1 MTTKQSNNVKINNI
15 KISNLK
21 RYILLLFIGLLCIN
35 NINKINGASILKLVR
50 YNNEETNEKSNEE
63 LSNKNNYNQN
73 NINNHININI
83 NINKIN
89 ETTEIINETTD
100 LINKTTEII
109 NESTEIINETN
120 ENQILNENKIQNNK
134 VERLETKEILGK
146 NYTTIGSI
154 VKQSIIYD
162 RQKNNFLGEIIIN
175 YNNTYHNHHY
185 CKINIV
191 ISKKINVMY
200 IRKYIY
206 NFYNFDRQIKLICN
220 YYDCLELFN
229 YKKDINQNEFYKCNI
244 LDTIQLKDEL

>member
-1 MTTKQSNNVKINNI
+1 MILKQNNNFKNNNF
-15 KISNLK
+15 KISKLK
-21 RYILLLFIGLLCIN
+21 KYIVLYLIGLLCIN
-35 NINKINGASILKLVR
+35 NINKINGASILQLIR
-50 YNNEETNEKSNEE
+50 DNNEETNVKSNEE

-89 ETTEIINETTD
+89 DTTEIINNTTEIINETTEIINETT
-100 LINKTTEII
+100 EII
-109 NESTEIINETN
+109 NEKNT
-120 ENQILNENKIQNNK
+120 KNNN
-134 VERLETKEILGK
+134 VERIETKEILGK
-146 NYTTIGSI
+146 NYTVIGNI

-175 YNNTYHNHHY
+175 YNNSYHNHHY

-220 YYDCLELFN
+220 YYDCLELFD

>member
-1 MTTKQSNNVKINNI
+1 MTP
-15 KISNLK
+15 NLK
-21 RYILLLFIGLLCIN
+21 RYIVLSVIGLLCIN
-35 NINKINGASILKLVR
+35 NINKTNGASILKLVK
-50 YNNEETNEKSNEE
+50 YNNKETNEKSNEE

-89 ETTEIINETTD
+89 ETTEIINETT
-100 LINKTTEII
+100 EII
-109 NESTEIINETN
+109 NEKNT
-120 ENQILNENKIQNNK
+120 KNNN
-134 VERLETKEILGK
+134 VERIETKERLGK

-175 YNNTYHNHHY
+175 YNNSYHNHHY

-206 NFYNFDRQIKLICN
+206 NFYNFERQIKLVCN

>member
-1 MTTKQSNNVKINNI
+1 MTSK
-15 KISNLK
+15 LK
-21 RYILLLFIGLLCIN
+21 KYIVLCLIGLLSIN
-35 NINKINGASILKLVR
+35 NINKTNGASILKLVK
-50 YNNEETNEKSNEE
+50 YNNEETNKE

-89 ETTEIINETTD
+89 ETTEIINETTEI
-100 LINKTTEII
+100 INETTEII
-109 NESTEIINETN
+109 NETTEIINEKNT
-120 ENQILNENKIQNNK
+120 KNNN
-134 VERLETKEILGK
+134 VERIETKEILGK

-162 RQKNNFLGEIIIN
+162 RKQNNFLGEVIIH

-191 ISKKINVMY
+191 ISEKINVMY

>member
-1 MTTKQSNNVKINNI
+1 MTL
-15 KISNLK
+15 NLK
-21 RYILLLFIGLLCIN
+21 RYILFSFIGLLCIN

-89 ETTEIINETTD
+89 ETTEIINETT
-100 LINKTTEII
+100 EII
-109 NESTEIINETN
+109 NKKNT
-120 ENQILNENKIQNNK
+120 KNNN
-134 VERLETKEILGK
+134 VERIETKEILGK

-162 RQKNNFLGEIIIN
+162 RKQNNFLGEIIIN
-175 YNNTYHNHHY
+175 YNNSYHNHHY

-206 NFYNFDRQIKLICN
+206 NFYNFERQIKLVCN

>member
-1 MTTKQSNNVKINNI
+1 MTL
-15 KISNLK
+15 NLK
-21 RYILLLFIGLLCIN
+21 KYIVLSFIGLLCIN
-35 NINKINGASILKLVR
+35 NINKTNGASILKLVR

-89 ETTEIINETTD
+89 ETTEIINETTEI
-100 LINKTTEII
+100 INETTEII
-109 NESTEIINETN
+109 NEKNT
-120 ENQILNENKIQNNK
+120 KNNN
-134 VERLETKEILGK
+134 VERIETKEILGK

-162 RQKNNFLGEIIIN
+162 RKQNNFLGEIIIN
-175 YNNTYHNHHY
+175 YNNSYHNHHY

-206 NFYNFDRQIKLICN
+206 NFYNFERQIKLVCN

-244 LDTIQLKDEL
+244 LDTIQLKDELI

>member
-1 MTTKQSNNVKINNI
+1 MTL
-15 KISNLK
+15 NLK
-21 RYILLLFIGLLCIN
+21 RYILFSFIGLLCIN

-89 ETTEIINETTD
+89 ETINETTEIINETT
-100 LINKTTEII
+100 EII
-109 NESTEIINETN
+109 NKKNT
-120 ENQILNENKIQNNK
+120 KNNN
-134 VERLETKEILGK
+134 VERIETKEILGK

-154 VKQSIIYD
+154 FKQSIIYD
-162 RQKNNFLGEIIIN
+162 RKQNNFLGEIIIN
-175 YNNTYHNHHY
+175 YNNSYHNHHY

>member
-1 MTTKQSNNVKINNI
+1 MTSK
-15 KISNLK
+15 LK
-21 RYILLLFIGLLCIN
+21 KYIVLCLIGLLSIN
-35 NINKINGASILKLVR
+35 NINKTNGASILKLVK
-50 YNNEETNEKSNEE
+50 YNNEETNKE

-100 LINKTTEII
+100 LIN
-109 NESTEIINETN
+109 ETN
-120 ENQILNENKIQNNK
+120 ENQILNENKIQNNN
-134 VERLETKEILGK
+134 VERIETKEILGKKNTKNNNVERIETKEILGK

-175 YNNTYHNHHY
+175 YNNSYHYHHY

-220 YYDCLELFN
+220 YYDCLELFD

>member
-1 MTTKQSNNVKINNI
+1 MS
-15 KISNLK
+15 SNLK
-21 RYILLLFIGLLCIN
+21 KYIVLSFISLLCIN
-35 NINKINGASILKLVR
+35 NINKINGASILKLVK
-50 YNNEETNEKSNEE
+50 YNNKETNEKSNEE

-83 NINKIN
+83 NINKVNDTKNNKKIDIDIN
-89 ETTEIINETTD
+89 NKN
-100 LINKTTEII
+100 NKTTEL
-109 NESTEIINETN
+109 INET
-120 ENQILNENKIQNNK
+120 NENKIQNNK
-134 VERLETKEILGK
+134 VERLDSKEILGK
-146 NYTTIGSI
+146 NYTTIGNI

-162 RQKNNFLGEIIIN
+162 RKQNNFLGEIIIN
-175 YNNTYHNHHY
+175 YNNSYHNHHY

-191 ISKKINVMY
+191 ISEKINVMY

>member
-1 MTTKQSNNVKINNI
+1 MTL
-15 KISNLK
+15 NLK
-21 RYILLLFIGLLCIN
+21 RYILFSFIGLLCIN

-89 ETTEIINETTD
+89 ETTEIINETT
-100 LINKTTEII
+100 
-109 NESTEIINETN
+109 EIINETN

-134 VERLETKEILGK
+134 VERLDTKEILGK
-146 NYTTIGSI
+146 NYTTIGNI

>member
-1 MTTKQSNNVKINNI
+1 MTL
-15 KISNLK
+15 NLK
-21 RYILLLFIGLLCIN
+21 KYIVLSLIGLLCIN

-100 LINKTTEII
+100 LIN
-109 NESTEIINETN
+109 ETN
-120 ENQILNENKIQNNK
+120 ENQILNENKIQNNN
-134 VERLETKEILGK
+134 VERIETKEILGK

-162 RQKNNFLGEIIIN
+162 RKQNNFLGEIIIN
-175 YNNTYHNHHY
+175 YNNSYHNHHY

-206 NFYNFDRQIKLICN
+206 NFYNFERQIKLVCN

>member
-1 MTTKQSNNVKINNI
+1 MTAKQSNNVKINNF
-15 KISNLK
+15 KITKLK
-21 RYILLLFIGLLCIN
+21 KYIVLYLIGLLCIN

-50 YNNEETNEKSNEE
+50 YNNEETNEKSIEE

-89 ETTEIINETTD
+89 ETTEIINET
-100 LINKTTEII
+100 
-109 NESTEIINETN
+109 N

-134 VERLETKEILGK
+134 VERLDTKEILGK

-162 RQKNNFLGEIIIN
+162 RKQNNFLGEIIIN
-175 YNNTYHNHHY
+175 YNNSYHNHHY

>member
-1 MTTKQSNNVKINNI
+1 MTSK
-15 KISNLK
+15 LK
-21 RYILLLFIGLLCIN
+21 KYIVLCLIGLLSIN
-35 NINKINGASILKLVR
+35 NINKTNGASILKLVK
-50 YNNEETNEKSNEE
+50 YNNEETNKE

-89 ETTEIINETTD
+89 ETTEIINETTEI
-100 LINKTTEII
+100 INETTEII
-109 NESTEIINETN
+109 NETTEIINETTEIIN
-120 ENQILNENKIQNNK
+120 ETTEIINETTEIINEKNTKNNN
-134 VERLETKEILGK
+134 VERIETKEILGK

-175 YNNTYHNHHY
+175 YNNSYHYHHY

-220 YYDCLELFN
+220 YYDCIELFA

>member
-1 MTTKQSNNVKINNI
+1 MYP
-15 KISNLK
+15 NLK
-21 RYILLLFIGLLCIN
+21 RYILLSFIGLLCIN
-35 NINKINGASILKLVR
+35 NISKTNGTSILKLVK
-50 YNNEETNEKSNEE
+50 YNDEETNEKSNEE

-89 ETTEIINETTD
+89 ETTEIINEKNT
-100 LINKTTEII
+100 K
-109 NESTEIINETN
+109 
-120 ENQILNENKIQNNK
+120 NNN
-134 VERLETKEILGK
+134 VERIETKEILGK
-146 NYTTIGSI
+146 NYTTIGNI

-162 RQKNNFLGEIIIN
+162 KNINNFLGEVIIH

-206 NFYNFDRQIKLICN
+206 NFYNFDRKIKLICN
-220 YYDCLELFN
+220 YYDCLELFD

>member
-1 MTTKQSNNVKINNI
+1 MYQ
-15 KISNLK
+15 NLK
-21 RYILLLFIGLLCIN
+21 RYILLSFIGLLCIN
-35 NINKINGASILKLVR
+35 NISKTNGTSILKLVK
-50 YNNEETNEKSNEE
+50 YNDEETNEKLNEE

-89 ETTEIINETTD
+89 NTKNDKTIETNINNKNNETLEIINE
-100 LINKTTEII
+100 INQ
-109 NESTEIINETN
+109 
-120 ENQILNENKIQNNK
+120 NQVLNQNNK
-134 VERLETKEILGK
+134 IERLDSKEILGK
-146 NYTTIGSI
+146 NYTVNGNI

-175 YNNTYHNHHY
+175 YNNSYHYHHY

-206 NFYNFDRQIKLICN
+206 NFYNFERQIKLVCN
-220 YYDCLELFN
+220 YYDCLELFD
-229 YKKDINQNEFYKCNI
+229 YKTDINQYEFYKCNI
-244 LDTIQLKDEL
+244 LNTIQLKDEL

>member
-1 MTTKQSNNVKINNI
+1 MYP
-15 KISNLK
+15 NLK
-21 RYILLLFIGLLCIN
+21 RYILLSFIGLLCIN
-35 NINKINGASILKLVR
+35 NISKTNGTSILKLVK
-50 YNNEETNEKSNEE
+50 YNDEETNEKSNEE

-89 ETTEIINETTD
+89 ETTEIINEKNT
-100 LINKTTEII
+100 K
-109 NESTEIINETN
+109 
-120 ENQILNENKIQNNK
+120 NNN
-134 VERLETKEILGK
+134 VERIETKEILGK
-146 NYTTIGSI
+146 NYTTIGNI

-162 RQKNNFLGEIIIN
+162 KNINNFLGEIIIN
-175 YNNTYHNHHY
+175 YNNSYHNHHY

>member
-1 MTTKQSNNVKINNI
+1 MTAKQSNNVKINNF
-15 KISNLK
+15 KITKLK
-21 RYILLLFIGLLCIN
+21 KYIVLYLIGLLCIN

-50 YNNEETNEKSNEE
+50 YNNEETNEKSIEE

-89 ETTEIINETTD
+89 ETTEIINET
-100 LINKTTEII
+100 
-109 NESTEIINETN
+109 N

-134 VERLETKEILGK
+134 VERLDTKEILGK

-162 RQKNNFLGEIIIN
+162 RKQNNFLGEIIIN
-175 YNNTYHNHHY
+175 YNNSYHNHHY

-191 ISKKINVMY
+191 ISEKINVMY

>member
-1 MTTKQSNNVKINNI
+1 MILKQNNNFKNNNF
-15 KISNLK
+15 KISKLK
-21 RYILLLFIGLLCIN
+21 KYIVLSFISLLCIN
-35 NINKINGASILKLVR
+35 NISKTNGTSILKLVK
-50 YNNEETNEKSNEE
+50 YNDEETNEKSNEE

-89 ETTEIINETTD
+89 ETTEIINEKNT
-100 LINKTTEII
+100 K
-109 NESTEIINETN
+109 
-120 ENQILNENKIQNNK
+120 NNN
-134 VERLETKEILGK
+134 VERIETKEILGK
-146 NYTTIGSI
+146 NYTTIGNI

-162 RQKNNFLGEIIIN
+162 KNINNFLGEIIIN
-175 YNNTYHNHHY
+175 YNNSYHNHHY

>member
-1 MTTKQSNNVKINNI
+1 MTSK
-15 KISNLK
+15 LK
-21 RYILLLFIGLLCIN
+21 KYIVLCLIGLLSIN
-35 NINKINGASILKLVR
+35 NINKTNGASILKLVK
-50 YNNEETNEKSNEE
+50 YNNEETNKE

-89 ETTEIINETTD
+89 ETTEIINETTEI
-100 LINKTTEII
+100 INETTEII
-109 NESTEIINETN
+109 NETTEIINEKYI
-120 ENQILNENKIQNNK
+120 ENNNK
-134 VERLETKEILGK
+134 ERIETKEILGK

-175 YNNTYHNHHY
+175 YNNSYHYHHY
-185 CKINIV
+185 CKINIG

-220 YYDCLELFN
+220 YYDCLELFD
-229 YKKDINQNEFYKCNI
+229 YKTDINKNEFYKCNI
-244 LDTIQLKDEL
+244 LDNTQIKDEL

>member
-1 MTTKQSNNVKINNI
+1 MTSK
-15 KISNLK
+15 LK
-21 RYILLLFIGLLCIN
+21 KYIVLCLIGLLSIN
-35 NINKINGASILKLVR
+35 NINKTNGASILKLVK
-50 YNNEETNEKSNEE
+50 YNNEETNKE

-89 ETTEIINETTD
+89 ETTEIINETTEI
-100 LINKTTEII
+100 INETTEII
-109 NESTEIINETN
+109 NETTEIINEKYI
-120 ENQILNENKIQNNK
+120 ENNNK
-134 VERLETKEILGK
+134 ERIETKEILGK

-175 YNNTYHNHHY
+175 YNNSYHYHHY

-220 YYDCLELFN
+220 YYDCLELFD
-229 YKKDINQNEFYKCNI
+229 YKTDINKNEFYKCNI
-244 LDTIQLKDEL
+244 LDNTQIKDEL

>member
-1 MTTKQSNNVKINNI
+1 MTSK
-15 KISNLK
+15 LK
-21 RYILLLFIGLLCIN
+21 KYIVLCLIGLLSIN
-35 NINKINGASILKLVR
+35 NINKTNGASILKLVK
-50 YNNEETNEKSNEE
+50 YNNEETNKE

-89 ETTEIINETTD
+89 ETTEIINETTEI
-100 LINKTTEII
+100 INETTEII
-109 NESTEIINETN
+109 NEKYI
-120 ENQILNENKIQNNK
+120 ENNNK
-134 VERLETKEILGK
+134 ERIETKEILGK

-175 YNNTYHNHHY
+175 YNNSYHYHHY
-185 CKINIV
+185 CKINIG

-220 YYDCLELFN
+220 YYDCLELFD
-229 YKKDINQNEFYKCNI
+229 YKTDINKNEFYKCNI
-244 LDTIQLKDEL
+244 LDNTQIKDEL

>member
-1 MTTKQSNNVKINNI
+1 MTAKQSNNVKINNF
-15 KISNLK
+15 KITKLK
-21 RYILLLFIGLLCIN
+21 KYIVLYLIGLLCIN

-89 ETTEIINETTD
+89 ETTEIINETT
-100 LINKTTEII
+100 EII
-109 NESTEIINETN
+109 NEKNT
-120 ENQILNENKIQNNK
+120 KNNN
-134 VERLETKEILGK
+134 VERIETKEILGK

-154 VKQSIIYD
+154 IKQSIIYD
-162 RQKNNFLGEIIIN
+162 RKQNNFLGEIIIN
-175 YNNTYHNHHY
+175 YNNSYHNHHY

>member
-1 MTTKQSNNVKINNI
+1 MTL
-15 KISNLK
+15 NLK
-21 RYILLLFIGLLCIN
+21 RYILFSFIGLLCIN

-83 NINKIN
+83 NINKVNDTKNNKKIDIDIN
-89 ETTEIINETTD
+89 NKN
-100 LINKTTEII
+100 NKTTEL
-109 NESTEIINETN
+109 INET
-120 ENQILNENKIQNNK
+120 NENKIQNNK
-134 VERLETKEILGK
+134 VERLDSKEILGK
-146 NYTTIGSI
+146 NYTTIGNI

-162 RQKNNFLGEIIIN
+162 KNINNFLGEVIIH

-191 ISKKINVMY
+191 ISEKINVMY

-206 NFYNFDRQIKLICN
+206 NFYNFDRQIKLVCN
-220 YYDCLELFN
+220 YYDCIELFD
-229 YKKDINQNEFYKCNI
+229 YKKDMKQYEFYKCNI
-244 LDTIQLKDEL
+244 LNTIQLKDEL

>member
-1 MTTKQSNNVKINNI
+1 MNP
-15 KISNLK
+15 NLK
-21 RYILLLFIGLLCIN
+21 RYILLSFIGLLCIN
-35 NINKINGASILKLVR
+35 NINKINGASILKLVK
-50 YNNEETNEKSNEE
+50 YNNEEPMEEPTNKH
-63 LSNKNNYNQN
+63 NYNQN

-83 NINKIN
+83 NINKVNDTKNNKKIN
-89 ETTEIINETTD
+89 IDINNKN
-100 LINKTTEII
+100 NKTTEL
-109 NESTEIINETN
+109 INETN

-134 VERLETKEILGK
+134 VERLDSKEILGK
-146 NYTTIGSI
+146 NYTTIGNI

-162 RQKNNFLGEIIIN
+162 KNINNFLGEVIIH

-191 ISKKINVMY
+191 ISEKINVMY

-206 NFYNFDRQIKLICN
+206 NFYNFNRQIKLVCN